1 MIILPI
7 LFQNYFLN
15 IAVKKISITK
25 FIKEMRKLNTYVV
38 LIILFIS
45 GVLLADNSKG
55 VITGKVID
63 KITKEP
69 LPGVNVVVVGTTVGA
84 ATDING
90 FFEIKGLDV
99 GTYQIRV
106 SAIGF
111 NTVVRTDVIV
121 NNVKPT
127 DLLFE
132 LTEAV
137 IELQGVTVKS
147 EYFDMNPTELNSVIN
162 FGYEE
167 IRRAPGG
174 FEDVVRALSVLPGVA
189 QANPGRN
196 DLVVRGGAPSENL
209 YVVDGFIVP
218 NINHFGSQGATGGPL
233 SYINLDFVRDATFST
248 GGFSSL
254 YGDKLSSV
262 LKIDLRD
269 GRKDKIGGKGTISAS
284 QFGLNLEGPL
294 SSNSNFI
301 FSARRSYLDFIFNAA
316 GFNFVPEYYDLLSKF
331 TYDIDSKTK
340 LSYLFIGAFDNVKFN
355 NKDSEDLYEN
365 SRILGSDQIQYVTGI
380 SLRKLFNKGFYNISL
395 SRNFVDYDT
404 SQRDTLLNPI
414 FLNKS
419 REGENELKA
428 DLVYKLSSSSELNL
442 GASAKLIK
450 FNADVKLPGFKTT
463 FGELLS
469 VTSLSTFKN
478 YQKYGLY
485 AQYSDVLF
493 DRFMVSIGTRGDYF
507 SGINNGFT
515 VSPRFS
521 VSYIISELA
530 TLSFSTGVYHQSP
543 SYIWLAAF
551 PSNKDLKPVR
561 VYQYVLGYERKL
573 RDDIR
578 MKLEGFYKDYNN
590 YPTSRLRPYLV
601 LANTGAGFGGG
612 DDNFSAFGLEPL
624 VSDGKGFARG
634 IEFSMQ
640 KKASQTPHYA
650 LLSITYSES
659 FFTGLDRIQRA
670 GSYDQKWIFNL
681 SAGYKF
687 SSKWETS
694 MKFRFATGNPYTPF
708 NPDGT
713 QSVVNYNANRFEPL
727 HSLDIRFDRRWDFEN
742 LSLITYLDV
751 QNIYNRKASNFIRWD
766 YRKGEVDKQ
775 SSIGILP
782 SIGISLEF

>member
-1 MIILPI
+1 MWEMKRLIFFTGLITL
-7 LFQNYFLN
+7 LFYYSLW
-15 IAVKKISITK
+15 
-25 FIKEMRKLNTYVV
+25 
-38 LIILFIS
+38 
-45 GVLLADNSKG
+45 ADNSKG
-55 VITGKVID
+55 TITGKVTD
-63 KITKEP
+63 KMTKEP
-69 LPGVNVVVVGTTVGA
+69 IPGVNIVVIGTTIGA
-84 ATDING
+84 TTDVNG
-90 FFEIKGLDV
+90 FFEIRGLEV
-99 GTYQIRV
+99 GTYQLRV

-111 NTVVRTDVIV
+111 NTVVRTDVVV

-127 DLLFE
+127 ELLIE
-132 LTEAV
+132 LTETV

-147 EYFDMNPTELNSVIN
+147 EYFDMNPTELNSVIS

-209 YVVDGFIVP
+209 YVVDGFVVP

-233 SYINLDFVRDATFST
+233 SYINLDFVRDVTFST

-269 GRKDKIGGKGTISAS
+269 GRKDRIGGKGTISAS
-284 QFGLNLEGPL
+284 QFGLNLEGPV

-316 GFNFVPEYYDLLSKF
+316 GFNFVPEYYDFLTKF
-331 TYDIDSKTK
+331 SYDIDPKTK

-355 NKDSEDLYEN
+355 NNDSEDLYEN
-365 SRILGSDQIQYVTGI
+365 SRILGSDQIQYLTGI
-380 SLRKLFNKGFYNISL
+380 SYRKLLNKGFYTVSL

-419 REGENELKA
+419 REGENELKL
-428 DLVYKLSSSSELNL
+428 DFVYKLSSSSELNF

-450 FNADVKLPGFKTT
+450 FTADVKLPGFRTS
-463 FGELLS
+463 FGEFLS
-469 VTSLSTFKN
+469 ITSLNTSKR
-478 YQKYGLY
+478 YYKYGFY
-485 AQYSDVLF
+485 GQYSDVLF
-493 DRFMVSIGTRGDYF
+493 NRLMISLGARGDYF
-507 SGINNGFT
+507 NGINNGF
-515 VSPRFS
+515 VISPRFTL
-521 VSYIISELA
+521 SYVLSELA
-530 TLSFSTGVYHQSP
+530 NLNFSTGIYHQSP
-543 SYIWLAAF
+543 SYIWLSAYD
-551 PSNKDLKPVR
+551 SNKDLKPVR

-578 MKLEGFYKDYNN
+578 MKLEGFYKDYSN
-590 YPTSRLRPYLV
+590 YPTSKLRPYLV

-612 DDNFSAFGLEPL
+612 DDNFSSFGLEPL
-624 VSDGKGFARG
+624 VSSGKGFSRG
-634 IEFSMQ
+634 VEFSLQ
-640 KKASQTPHYA
+640 KKASETPHYA
-650 LLSITYSES
+650 ILSATYSES
-659 FFTGLDRIQRA
+659 FFTGLDGVQRS
-670 GSYDQKWIFNL
+670 GSYDQKWIVNL

-687 SSKWETS
+687 NNKWEAS
-694 MKFRFATGNPYTPF
+694 LKFRFATGNPYTPF

-713 QSVVNYNANRFEPL
+713 QSIVNYNSSRFEPL
-727 HSLDIRFDRRWDFEN
+727 HSLDIRFDRRWDFEK
-742 LSLITYLDV
+742 LALITYLDV

-782 SIGISLEF
+782 SIGVSLEF

>member
-1 MIILPI
+1 MKTLKSYLI
-7 LFQNYFLN
+7 FL
-15 IAVKKISITK
+15 
-25 FIKEMRKLNTYVV
+25 LV
-38 LIILFIS
+38 LIPVLTRADVQKGIL
-45 GVLLADNSKG
+45 
-55 VITGKVID
+55 TGKVVD

-69 LPGVNVVVVGTTVGA
+69 LPGVNVLIVGTNFGA
-84 ATDING
+84 ATNING
-90 FFEIKGLDV
+90 IFEIRGLEV
-99 GTYQIRV
+99 GTYQVRV

-111 NTVVRTDVIV
+111 NTIVRTDVIV

-127 DLLFE
+127 DLIFE
-132 LTEAV
+132 LTESV
-137 IELQGVTVKS
+137 IELEGITVKS
-147 EYFDMNPTELNSVIN
+147 DYFEMNPTELNSVIS

-189 QANPGRN
+189 QASPGRN

-209 YVVDGFIVP
+209 YVIDGFVVP

-233 SYINLDFVRDATFST
+233 SFINLDFVRDATFST

-262 LKIDLRD
+262 LKIDLRE
-269 GRKDKIGGKGTISAS
+269 GRKDRIGGKGTISAS
-284 QFGLNLEGPL
+284 QFGFNLEGPIA
-294 SSNSNFI
+294 SNANFV

-316 GFNFVPEYYDLLSKF
+316 GFNFVPEYYDVLTKV
-331 TYDIDSKTK
+331 TYDIDQKSK

-365 SRILGSDQIQYVTGI
+365 SRILGSNQNQYVTGI
-380 SLRKLFNKGFYNISL
+380 SYRRLFSKGFYDISL

-428 DLVYKLSSSSELNL
+428 DVVYKISSSSELNF

-450 FNADVKLPGFKTT
+450 FNTNVKLPGFRTS

-469 VTSLSTFKN
+469 ITSLNTVKN
-478 YQKYGLY
+478 YYKYGFY
-485 AQYSDVLF
+485 TQYSNVLL
-493 DRFMVSIGTRGDYF
+493 DRLMVSFGTRGDYF
-507 SGINNGFT
+507 SGIDNGFT
-515 VSPRFS
+515 ISPRAS
-521 VSYIISELA
+521 LSYILSDLA
-530 TLSFSTGVYHQSP
+530 TLSFSTGIYHQSP

-551 PSNKDLKPVR
+551 TSNKKLKPVR
-561 VYQYVLGYERKL
+561 VDQYVLGYERKL
-573 RDDIR
+573 REDIR
-578 MKLEGFYKDYNN
+578 MKLEGFYKDYRN
-590 YPTSRLRPYLV
+590 YPASTFRPYLV

-612 DDNFSAFGLEPL
+612 DDNFSSFGLEPL
-624 VSDGKGFARG
+624 TSSGKGFVRG
-634 IEFSMQ
+634 VEFSMQ
-640 KKASQTPHYA
+640 KKSSDTPHYA
-650 LLSITYSES
+650 ILSLTYSES
-659 FFTGLDRIQRA
+659 FFTGLDGIKRP
-670 GSYDQKWIFNL
+670 GSYDQKWIVNL

-687 SSKWETS
+687 NSKWEAS
-694 MKFRFATGNPYTPF
+694 LKFRFATGNPYTPF

-713 QSVVNYNANRFEPL
+713 QSVVNYNANRLEPL
-727 HSLDIRFDRRWDFEN
+727 HSLDLRLDRRWDFEN
-742 LSLITYLDV
+742 LALITYLDV
-751 QNIYNRKASNFIRWD
+751 QNIYNRKASNTIRWD
-766 YRKGEVDKQ
+766 YRTGEIDKQ

>member
-1 MIILPI
+1 MWEMKRLIFFTGFITL
-7 LFQNYFLN
+7 LFYY
-15 IAVKKISITK
+15 S
-25 FIKEMRKLNTYVV
+25 
-38 LIILFIS
+38 
-45 GVLLADNSKG
+45 LLADNSKG
-55 VITGKVID
+55 TITGKVTD
-63 KITKEP
+63 KMTKEP
-69 LPGVNVVVVGTTVGA
+69 IPGVNIVVIGTTIGA

-90 FFEIKGLDV
+90 FFEIRGLEV
-99 GTYQIRV
+99 GTYQLRV

-111 NTVVRTDVIV
+111 NTVVRTDVVV

-127 DLLFE
+127 EMLIE
-132 LTEAV
+132 LTETV

-147 EYFDMNPTELNSVIN
+147 EYFDMNPTELNSVIS

-209 YVVDGFIVP
+209 YVVDGFVVP

-233 SYINLDFVRDATFST
+233 SYINLDFVRDVTFST

-269 GRKDKIGGKGTISAS
+269 GRKDRIGGKGTISAS
-284 QFGLNLEGPL
+284 QFGLNLEGPV

-316 GFNFVPEYYDLLSKF
+316 GFNFVPEYYDFLTKF
-331 TYDIDSKTK
+331 SYDIDSKTQ

-355 NKDSEDLYEN
+355 NNDSEDLYEN
-365 SRILGSDQIQYVTGI
+365 SRILGSDQIQYLTGI
-380 SLRKLFNKGFYNISL
+380 SYRKLLNKGFYTVSL

-419 REGENELKA
+419 REGENELKL
-428 DLVYKLSSSSELNL
+428 DFVYKLSSSSELNL

-450 FNADVKLPGFKTT
+450 FTADVKLPGFRTS
-463 FGELLS
+463 FGEFLS
-469 VTSLSTFKN
+469 ITSLITSRR
-478 YQKYGLY
+478 YYKYGFY
-485 AQYSDVLF
+485 GQYSDVLF
-493 DRFMVSIGTRGDYF
+493 NRLMISLGARGDYF
-507 SGINNGFT
+507 NGINNGF
-515 VSPRFS
+515 VISPRFTL
-521 VSYIISELA
+521 SYVLSELA
-530 TLSFSTGVYHQSP
+530 NLNFSTGIYHQSP
-543 SYIWLAAF
+543 SYIWLSAYD
-551 PSNKDLKPVR
+551 SNKDLKPVR

-578 MKLEGFYKDYNN
+578 MKVEGFYKDYSN
-590 YPTSRLRPYLV
+590 YPTSKLRPYLV

-612 DDNFSAFGLEPL
+612 DDNFSSFGLEPL
-624 VSDGKGFARG
+624 VSSGKGFSRG
-634 IEFSMQ
+634 VEFSMQ
-640 KKASQTPHYA
+640 KKASETPHYA
-650 LLSITYSES
+650 ILSVTYSES
-659 FFTGLDRIQRA
+659 YFAGLDGIQRS
-670 GSYDQKWIFNL
+670 GSYDQKWIVNL

-687 SSKWETS
+687 NNKWEAS
-694 MKFRFATGNPYTPF
+694 LKFRFATGNPYTPF

-713 QSVVNYNANRFEPL
+713 QSVVNYNSSRFEPL
-727 HSLDIRFDRRWDFEN
+727 HSLDVRFDRRWDFKK
-742 LSLITYLDV
+742 LALITYLDV

-766 YRKGEVDKQ
+766 YRKGGVDKQ

-782 SIGISLEF
+782 SIGVSLEF